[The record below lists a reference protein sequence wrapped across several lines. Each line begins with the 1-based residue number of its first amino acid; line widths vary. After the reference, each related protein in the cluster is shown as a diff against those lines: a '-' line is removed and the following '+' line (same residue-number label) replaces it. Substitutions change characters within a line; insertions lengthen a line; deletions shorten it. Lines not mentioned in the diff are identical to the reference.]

1 MERIQTGIPGVD
13 ELVGGGF
20 LEGSSV
26 LVAGGAG
33 TGKTIFATQFIYK
46 GAEQYNDP
54 GIYITLEE
62 GETNIWWN
70 MKNFQ
75 WNLTKYQN
83 ENLIKLYKVGVI
95 EPEEFATRFSDEI
108 DKIKSM
114 VDEMGA
120 KRLVIDSTTAF
131 GMWMGGE
138 ARMRYSLFK
147 LSDELKKMKCT
158 TLLTAETLGR
168 RDQFSRFGV
177 EEFITDTV
185 VALYFKPP
193 QRAIL
198 IRKMRGTKHDQKIH
212 PYRISDQGITVSPKE
227 EVLWESLKD

>member
-1 MERIQTGIPGVD
+1 MERVPSGIPGLD
-13 ELVGGGF
+13 ELIDGGF
-20 LEGSSV
+20 LEGSSI
-26 LVAGGAG
+26 LVSGGAG
-33 TGKTIFATQFIYK
+33 TGKTIFSTQFIYK
-46 GAEQYNDP
+46 GVEQYNDP

-83 ENLIKLYKVGVI
+83 ENKLKLYKVGII
-95 EPEEFATRFSDEI
+95 EPEEFATRFNEEI
-108 DKIKSM
+108 EKIKTM
-114 VDEMGA
+114 VDDMDA

-131 GMWMGGE
+131 GMWMGNE
-138 ARMRYSLFK
+138 AHMRYSLFK
-147 LSDELKKMKCT
+147 LADELKKMKCT
-158 TLLTAETLGR
+158 TMLTSETLGR

-185 VALYFKPP
+185 IVLYFKPP

-212 PYRISDQGITVSPKE
+212 PYKITNEGILVSPKE